1 MRAEK
6 ALRYLAEEF
15 AAALKEAEDRAAAEG
30 EKPQRDLLLIAELHG
45 KAAAYRRCLK
55 AVEDAIACEI

>member
-15 AAALKEAEDRAAAEG
+15 EAALREVEDRVAAEG
-30 EKPQRDLLLIAELHG
+30 EKPQKDLLLIAELHG
-45 KAAAYRRCLK
+45 RAAAYRRCLK
-55 AVEDAIACEI
+55 AVEDAIYEI